1 MRDKLGAMLK
11 AGDTVRLSRGA
22 LGTVVGEERDGY
34 VLVELSALGHH
45 TRCPPHT
52 LVRTTKSMAEPLGN
66 AEQFAPAEPSDTPE
80 WFNEGEFWKSQFEA
94 ANRDARHYLQEL
106 NEKTRLLSDAMGLLS
121 VAAPFMASK
130 LKPSSDTKFE
140 WAENMETLLNELES
154 PE

>member
-1 MRDKLGAMLK
+1 MKDKYGFMLK
-11 AGDTVRLSRGA
+11 VGDVVETPNGI
-22 LGTVVGEERDGY
+22 LGVVYRFSTTGNVVVKSNGNLEIWTSEG
-34 VLVELSALGHH
+34 LV
-45 TRCPPHT
+45 
-52 LVRTTKSMAEPLGN
+52 KS

-94 ANRDARHYLQEL
+94 ANRDARHYLQEFI
-106 NEKTRLLSDAMGLLS
+106 EKTRLLSDAMGLLS